1 MQTLTARIRRITVLL
16 LSLAP
21 GLVHCN
27 NYIMHTTTVPSAC
40 KVQVLS
46 VMSNDL
52 QFEICRQWTHNR
64 AIQNWNMS
72 SWEVISDP
80 FDARLIAKHM
90 HILPGDAVSAA
101 SITYTTTV
109 KLPSILEKLTQIN
122 LFIAISKQLFI
133 YKHKVYSFVHIENV
147 PLVEYLVISNVAA
160 IIGSTS
166 VTSKHM
172 ISHGDIPWY
181 AKWAGD
187 ILKNEIIKSV
197 DQYDATC
204 LSVYC
209 AAQ

>member
-1 MQTLTARIRRITVLL
+1 MRSLTTRIRRIAVLL
-16 LSLAP
+16 FSLAP

-40 KVQVLS
+40 QVQVLS
-46 VMSNDL
+46 VMSNEL
-52 QFEICRQWTHNR
+52 QLEICRQWTHNKP
-64 AIQNWNMS
+64 IQNWNMS
-72 SWEVISDP
+72 AWEVISDP
-80 FDARLIAKHM
+80 FDLRLTTKHIHM
-90 HILPGDAVSAA
+90 LPGDAVSAA

-109 KLPSILEKLTQIN
+109 KLPSVLEKLTSIN
-122 LFIAISKQLFI
+122 LSITVSKKLFI
-133 YKHKVYSFVHIENV
+133 YKQKVYSFVHMEKV
-147 PLVEYLVISNVAA
+147 PLVEYLVISNVAS
-160 IIGSTS
+160 IIGSNS

-204 LSVYC
+204 ISVYC
-209 AAQ
+209 ASQ